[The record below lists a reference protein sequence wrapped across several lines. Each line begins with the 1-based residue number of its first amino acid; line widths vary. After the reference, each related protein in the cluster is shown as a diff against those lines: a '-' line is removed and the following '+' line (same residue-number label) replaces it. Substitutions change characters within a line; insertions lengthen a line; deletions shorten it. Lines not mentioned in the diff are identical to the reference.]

1 MNLKTVMVVL
11 GTISSLS
18 VAGAGAA
25 QAAGALRVRGT
36 VVSFKPTLLTVKTRQ
51 GDTDA
56 IKLKAGWKI
65 SGVAN
70 ASATDIKQGDF

>member
-36 VVSFKPTLLTVKTRQ
+36 VVSLSPRC
-51 GDTDA
+51 
-56 IKLKAGWKI
+56 
-65 SGVAN
+65 SP
-70 ASATDIKQGDF
+70 